1 MSSAAA
7 VTDGSFQ
14 TDVLQSGEPVLVD
27 FWATWCQPCRMVAP
41 VVEEIATENS
51 GKLKVLK
58 LDVDENQNTAMQYNV
73 SSIPT
78 LILFKDGQPVERI
91 VGFSPKDR
99 LMSKLAPHLS

>member
-1 MSSAAA
+1 MSSATA

-14 TDVLQSGEPVLVD
+14 QEVIKATEPVLVD
-27 FWATWCQPCRMVAP
+27 FWASWCQPCRMVAP
-41 VVEEIATENS
+41 VVEEIASENS

-78 LILFKDGQPVERI
+78 LILFKEGQPVERV

-99 LMSKLAPHLS
+99 LMSKIAPHLS

>member
-1 MSSAAA
+1 MSSAVA
-7 VTDGSFQ
+7 VTDNSFQ
-14 TDVLQSGEPVLVD
+14 QEVLQSAEPVLVD
-27 FWATWCQPCRMVAP
+27 FWASWCQPCRMVAP

-78 LILFKDGQPVERI
+78 LILFKEGQPVERI

-99 LMSKLAPHLS
+99 LMSKITPHIS

>member
-1 MSSAAA
+1 MSSATA

-14 TDVLQSGEPVLVD
+14 QDVLQSNEPVLVD
-27 FWATWCQPCRMVAP
+27 FWASWCQPCRMVAP

-78 LILFKDGQPVERI
+78 LILFKDGQPVERM

-99 LMSKLAPHLS
+99 LLSKISPHLS

>member
-1 MSSAAA
+1 MSSATA

-14 TDVLQSGEPVLVD
+14 QDVLQSTEPVLVD
-27 FWATWCQPCRMVAP
+27 FWASWCQPCRMVAP

-78 LILFKDGQPVERI
+78 LILFKDGQPVERM

-99 LMSKLAPHLS
+99 LLSKISPHLG

>member
-7 VTDGSFQ
+7 VTDSTFQ
-14 TDVLQSGEPVLVD
+14 QDVLQSSEPVLVD
-27 FWATWCQPCRMVAP
+27 FWASWCQPCRMVAP
-41 VVEEIATENS
+41 VVEEIAAENA

-78 LILFKDGQPVERI
+78 LILFKDGQPVERM

-99 LMSKLAPHLS
+99 LLSKISPHLS

>member
-1 MSSAAA
+1 MSSATA

-14 TDVLQSGEPVLVD
+14 QDVLQSGEPVLVD
-27 FWATWCQPCRMVAP
+27 FWASWCQPCRMVAP

-58 LDVDENQNTAMQYNV
+58 LDVDENQTTAMNYNV

-91 VGFSPKDR
+91 VGFNPKDR
-99 LMSKLAPHLS
+99 LMSKISPHLS

>member
-1 MSSAAA
+1 
-7 VTDGSFQ
+7 
-14 TDVLQSGEPVLVD
+14 
-27 FWATWCQPCRMVAP
+27 MVAP
-41 VVEEIATENS
+41 VVEEIATES
-51 GKLKVLK
+51 AGKLKVLK

-78 LILFKDGQPVERI
+78 LILFKEGQPVERI

>member
-7 VTDGSFQ
+7 VTDSTFQ
-14 TDVLQSGEPVLVD
+14 QDVLQSSEPVLVD
-27 FWATWCQPCRMVAP
+27 FWASWCQPCRMVAP
-41 VVEEIATENS
+41 VVEEIAAENA

-58 LDVDENQNTAMQYNV
+58 LDVDDNQNTAMQYNV

-78 LILFKDGQPVERI
+78 LILFKDGQPVERM

-99 LMSKLAPHLS
+99 LLSKISPHLS

>member
-7 VTDGSFQ
+7 VTDNSFQ
-14 TDVLQSGEPVLVD
+14 QDVLSSNEPVLVD
-27 FWATWCQPCRMVAP
+27 FWASWCQPCRMVAP

-78 LILFKDGQPVERI
+78 LILFKGGEPVERV

>member
-1 MSSAAA
+1 MSSATA

-14 TDVLQSGEPVLVD
+14 ADVLAANEPVLVD
-27 FWATWCQPCRMVAP
+27 FWASWCQPCRMVAP
-41 VVEEIATENS
+41 VVEEIASEQA

-58 LDVDENQNTAMQYNV
+58 LDVDENQNTAMQYGV

-78 LILFKDGQPVERI
+78 LILFKDGQPVERL

-99 LMSKLAPHLS
+99 MMSKITPHLS

>member
-7 VTDGSFQ
+7 VTDSTFQ
-14 TDVLQSGEPVLVD
+14 QDVLASSEPVLVD
-27 FWATWCQPCRMVAP
+27 FWAAWCQPCRMVAP
-41 VVEEIATENS
+41 IVEEIATENS

-78 LILFKDGQPVERI
+78 LILFKEGQPVERI
-91 VGFSPKDR
+91 VGFNPKDR

>member
-1 MSSAAA
+1 
-7 VTDGSFQ
+7 
-14 TDVLQSGEPVLVD
+14 
-27 FWATWCQPCRMVAP
+27 MVAP
-41 VVEEIATENS
+41 VVEEIAAENA

-78 LILFKDGQPVERI
+78 LILFKDGQPVERM

-99 LMSKLAPHLS
+99 LLSKISPHLS

>member
-1 MSSAAA
+1 MSSATA
-7 VTDGSFQ
+7 VTDSSFQ
-14 TDVLQSGEPVLVD
+14 EDVLQSSEPVLVD
-27 FWATWCQPCRMVAP
+27 FWASWCQPCRMVAP

-58 LDVDENQNTAMQYNV
+58 LDVDENQNTAMQFNV

-99 LMSKLAPHLS
+99 LLSKISPHLS

>member
-1 MSSAAA
+1 MSSATA
-7 VTDGSFQ
+7 VTDSSFQ
-14 TDVLQSGEPVLVD
+14 EDVLQSSEPVLVD
-27 FWATWCQPCRMVAP
+27 FWASWCQPCRMVAP

-58 LDVDENQNTAMQYNV
+58 LDVDENQNTAMQFNV

-78 LILFKDGQPVERI
+78 LILFKDGQPVERM

-99 LMSKLAPHLS
+99 LLSKISPHLS

>member
-1 MSSAAA
+1 MSSATA

-14 TDVLQSGEPVLVD
+14 QDVLQSSEPVLVD
-27 FWATWCQPCRMVAP
+27 FWASWCQPCRMVAP
-41 VVEEIATENS
+41 VVEEIATENA

-58 LDVDENQNTAMQYNV
+58 LDVDENQNTAMQFNV

-91 VGFSPKDR
+91 VGFNPKDR
-99 LMSKLAPHLS
+99 LLSKISPHLS

>member
-7 VTDGSFQ
+7 VTDGTFQ
-14 TDVLQSGEPVLVD
+14 QDVLQSNEPVLVD
-27 FWATWCQPCRMVAP
+27 FWASWCQPCRMVAP

-78 LILFKDGQPVERI
+78 LILFKGGEPVERV

-99 LMSKLAPHLS
+99 LLSKISPHLS

>member
-7 VTDGSFQ
+7 VTDSTFQ
-14 TDVLQSGEPVLVD
+14 QDVLQSGEPVLVD
-27 FWATWCQPCRMVAP
+27 FWASWCQPCRMVAP

-58 LDVDENQNTAMQYNV
+58 LDVDENQTTAMNYNV

-78 LILFKDGQPVERI
+78 LILFKDGQPVERM

-99 LMSKLAPHLS
+99 LLSKISPHLS

>member
-7 VTDGSFQ
+7 VTDSSFQ
-14 TDVLQSGEPVLVD
+14 QDVLQSSEPVLVD
-27 FWATWCQPCRMVAP
+27 FWASWCQPCRMVAP

-58 LDVDENQNTAMQYNV
+58 LDVDENQNTAMQFNV

-78 LILFKDGQPVERI
+78 LILFKDGQPVERV

-99 LMSKLAPHLS
+99 LLSKISPHLG

>member
-1 MSSAAA
+1 
-7 VTDGSFQ
+7 
-14 TDVLQSGEPVLVD
+14 
-27 FWATWCQPCRMVAP
+27 MVAP
-41 VVEEIATENS
+41 VVEEIASENT

-78 LILFKDGQPVERI
+78 LILFKDGQPVERM

-99 LMSKLAPHLS
+99 LLSKISPHLS